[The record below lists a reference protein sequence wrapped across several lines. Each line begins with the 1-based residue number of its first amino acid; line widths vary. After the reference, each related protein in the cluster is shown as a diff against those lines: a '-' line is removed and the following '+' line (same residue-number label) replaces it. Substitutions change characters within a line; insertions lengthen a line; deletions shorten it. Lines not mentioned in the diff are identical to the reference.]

1 MHEETKILF
10 TIFFGGW
17 LLIGAIRSFRRGWVW
32 KYYHLSRTIGG
43 KVYKDENPFYFWN
56 QVMLSGGVG
65 VILISFGL
73 NLFSQYWLIMSKKK
87 DNRWH
92 IPLLLTL
99 FAVFVLETVADMQGM
114 VVRPLF
120 LLLWAVLF
128 YMRLNKQI

>member
-73 NLFSQYWLIMSKKK
+73 NLFSQY
-87 DNRWH
+87 
-92 IPLLLTL
+92 
-99 FAVFVLETVADMQGM
+99 
-114 VVRPLF
+114 
-120 LLLWAVLF
+120 
-128 YMRLNKQI
+128 